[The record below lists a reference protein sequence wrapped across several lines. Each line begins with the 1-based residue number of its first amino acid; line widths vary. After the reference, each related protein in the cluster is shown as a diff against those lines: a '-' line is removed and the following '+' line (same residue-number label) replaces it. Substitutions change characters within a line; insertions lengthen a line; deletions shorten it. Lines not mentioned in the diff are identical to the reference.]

1 LAKSLPN
8 PIQAI
13 GLLVENSLNM
23 GASSISITIN
33 TPSLSANYFKE
44 NPSYLFI
51 GDNSKSFADE

>member
-1 LAKSLPN
+1 
-8 PIQAI
+8 
-13 GLLVENSLNM
+13 M

-33 TPSLSANYFKE
+33 TCSLSANYFKE